1 MHNQSL
7 YLYFLFQFVP
17 LVFIARVRKTH
28 FQITLYFILVQNLVI
43 VLASI
48 FYIQGCNTKEAGK
61 PLPSE
66 CNRCRVAKDIN
77 TKECVAECKEPNFLT
92 AQKLCISKSGK
103 LFEHHCNEICAH
115 CTQQSV
121 SFNSLF
127 QYGLQVK
134 SRMDSGFGREILN
147 FLRICASWDPKSP
160 ESGLFW
166 NIFYSL
172 ELFVGDLFFYF
183 TLEKNSISICD
194 STEKKGP
201 QLNKCKGLVSREPA
215 CYRLSVG
222 KTGRR
227 NTQG

>member
-1 MHNQSL
+1 MTCDHFFNAILLPFGHPNASLFASSTCRYLRLLVSPFGQGLKAMHNQSL

-28 FQITLYFILVQNLVI
+28 FQITLHFILVQNLVI

-134 SRMDSGFGREILN
+134 SRMDSGFG
-147 FLRICASWDPKSP
+147 
-160 ESGLFW
+160 G
-166 NIFYSL
+166 
-172 ELFVGDLFFYF
+172 
-183 TLEKNSISICD
+183 
-194 STEKKGP
+194 
-201 QLNKCKGLVSREPA
+201 
-215 CYRLSVG
+215 
-222 KTGRR
+222 
-227 NTQG
+227 

>member
-1 MHNQSL
+1 MI
-7 YLYFLFQFVP
+7 FFRFVP
-17 LVFIARVRKTH
+17 LARVRKTH
-28 FQITLYFILVQNLVI
+28 FQITLYFILVVQNSVI

-48 FYIQGCNTKEAGK
+48 FYIQGCNTENPGE

-66 CNRCRVAKDIN
+66 CNRCRVAKDIH

-92 AQKLCISKSGK
+92 PQKLCISKSGK

-127 QYGLQVK
+127 RCGLQVK
-134 SRMDSGFGREILN
+134 SRMDSGFGGEILN
-147 FLRICASWDPKSP
+147 LLHICVSWDPKSP

-172 ELFVGDLFFYF
+172 ELFVGDLFLYF
-183 TLEKNSISICD
+183 TLGKHSISICD
-194 STEKKGP
+194 SIEKKAP
-201 QLNKCKGLVSREPA
+201 N
-215 CYRLSVG
+215 
-222 KTGRR
+222 
-227 NTQG
+227 